1 VAEDHLQVQTAS
13 LDTVQGDLEAAAS
26 RLMSAKETMD
36 SAVASNTNMWTT
48 SGSNAAQ
55 RWQQADR
62 KIQQLILSLHAYAVA
77 YGQQT
82 GETSQQFAQAENK
95 NVNLFA

>member
-1 VAEDHLQVQTAS
+1 MAEDHLQVQTAS
-13 LDTVQGDLEAAAS
+13 LDNVQSDLEATAS

-36 SAVASNTNMWTT
+36 SGVKANTNMWTT

-55 RWQQADR
+55 RWQQADQ
-62 KIQQLILSLHAYAVA
+62 KIQQLILNLHAYAVA

-82 GETSQQFAQAENK
+82 GNTSQQFAQAETK
-95 NVNLFA
+95 NANMFA